1 MERQIDGPDN
11 GQRTTDNGCRMPDT
25 GYRIPDMAAVH
36 RMPYAVHRMPPS
48 KGQTAAFLALG
59 LLQSGLAARTVQ
71 KVF

>member
-11 GQRTTDNGCRMPDT
+11 GQLMPDT
-25 GYRIPDMAAVH
+25 GYRIWAAVH